1 MNITK
6 ALYNFIE
13 SEKPK
18 SIILKGRW
26 GVGKTYFWKKF
37 ISSNSE
43 KLKKKNYSYVSLFGL
58 NNIDDL
64 KFAIFENIIS
74 KNALKD
80 KLHKT
85 SIFKSLLKNTPREF
99 QVPFFTKV
107 TLPIEKIAFS
117 SVSDSLICFDDLE
130 RLNDNF
136 SFNEVL
142 GLANYLKEEK
152 RCSIIFIANDNQI
165 DKSKPNQSFFFK
177 YNEKTI
183 DREVVLKRSFKETA
197 DIIFENHDLYDYIFP
212 NIKLLN
218 ISNLRIL
225 QRIDFFL
232 AEFFQSI
239 EIDLENQT
247 IDELIKK
254 IILLTWIKYERDQII
269 PDIAFLKKYRRGLLG
284 TTFLPSGE
292 TDTEAENKWRPVIQN
307 YGFSVFTDFDEI
319 IWNYIDQGIIEPK
332 KFKDE
337 IEKRNHIY
345 FKENKHELLNKAWD
359 FYSNSFQNNGDQ
371 FAQELTN
378 SVIENI
384 KTNSINLGEINSAFE
399 MILELEKK
407 ELADSILNS
416 YKTLIKDK
424 NKKEVINSARY
435 LRTKIHDDLM
445 SLIES
450 TAKVDDEQM
459 SFEEVL
465 RPVIYE
471 NGWGGDVTAFL
482 LRKTEDDF
490 FNFFSS
496 IESDDLHGYIEF
508 CLRLGESSNSS
519 NENLEISRKMR
530 SVLKRISSMNKLNEI
545 RIKNIYGSRIN

>member
-1 MNITK
+1 MNITQ
-6 ALYNFIE
+6 ALNNFIE
-13 SEKPK
+13 SEKPE

-26 GVGKTYFWKKF
+26 GVGKTYFWKSF
-37 ISSNSE
+37 IISNCK

-74 KNALKD
+74 KDVLNK
-80 KLHKT
+80 KKHK
-85 SIFKSLLKNTPREF
+85 SSLFKSLLKNVPTEF
-99 QVPFFTKV
+99 KIPFVTKI
-107 TLPIEKIAFS
+107 TLPVEKIAFS

-152 RCSIIFIANDNQI
+152 KCSILFIANDNQI
-165 DKSKPNQSFFFK
+165 DKSKPNQSFFYK

-183 DREVVLKRSFKETA
+183 DREVVLKRSLKETV
-197 DIIFENHDLYDYIFP
+197 DIIFESHDLYDYIFP

-232 AEFFQSI
+232 TQFYQSI
-239 EIDLENQT
+239 DIELERQT
-247 IDELIKK
+247 IEELIKK
-254 IILLTWIKYERDQII
+254 IILFTWIKYETDQII
-269 PDIAFLKKYRRGLLG
+269 PDIGFLKKYRRGLLG
-284 TTFLPSGE
+284 ITLTPSS
-292 TDTEAENKWRPVIQN
+292 ENHNENEDKWRPIIQK
-307 YGFSVFTDFDEI
+307 YGFSAFTDFDEI

-332 KFKDE
+332 KFKNE
-337 IEKRNHIY
+337 IEKRNQIF
-345 FKENKHELLNKAWD
+345 FKENKHQLLNKAWD
-359 FYSNSFQNNGDQ
+359 LYSNSFHDNGDR
-371 FAQELTN
+371 FSQELTN

-384 KTNSINLGEINSAFE
+384 KTNSINLGEINSAYE
-399 MILELEKK
+399 MILELGEK

-416 YKTLIKDK
+416 YKPHIKDK
-424 NKKEVINSARY
+424 NKKEILSSVRY

-445 SLIES
+445 SIIES
-450 TAKVDDEQM
+450 TAETDDEKM

-496 IESDDLHGYIEF
+496 IESDDLHSYIEF

-519 NENLEISRKMR
+519 KENLEISQKMK

-545 RIKNIYGSRIN
+545 RIKSIYGTRIN